1 MSDGSV
7 AAWVHVGFEAIGI
20 VGGML
25 GTVGG
30 MAVLLARRTF
40 VTRDELGIA
49 ITEHAVV
56 HQKIDD
62 RLNASD
68 GRFIALQGSIDKVAS
83 AAQEASNAAEKAAT
97 AGNAARDAAHTM
109 SNDIAELHGE
119 IKALD
124 ATMKPIERLTMDM
137 VEAHMAGSLKPRG
150 TR

>member
-40 VTRDELGIA
+40 VTREELA
-49 ITEHAVV
+49 RATTDHATVHTE
-56 HQKIDD
+56 INT
-62 RLNASD
+62 RLAAGEN
-68 GRFIALQGSIDKVAS
+68 RFTELRGSIDMIGA
-83 AAQEASNAAEKAAT
+83 AAQQSKEAAQT
-97 AGNAARDAAHTM
+97 ASDAANRVM
-109 SNDIAELHGE
+109 VSVADLHGE

-124 ATMKPIERLTMDM
+124 AALKPVERLTMDM
-137 VEAHMAGSLKPRG
+137 VEGHMSGGLRTPRG